1 MTLPTTL
8 FILAD
13 KWGVLPGR
21 PFYSRDEGLA
31 HIAAVDQHGT
41 LNLEL
46 AEYRLVTPTE
56 IKPEEGERS

>member
-1 MTLPTTL
+1 
-8 FILAD
+8 
-13 KWGVLPGR
+13 
-21 PFYSRDEGLA
+21 
-31 HIAAVDQHGT
+31 VDQHGT